1 MFNKPTQRYF
11 CASHSLNK
19 VMFSS
24 QPVIFFAFVEAQ
36 NSTGSS
42 YASLVFMLFKA
53 NSGYDVFV

>member
-24 QPVIFFAFVEAQ
+24 LPVPFFAFVEAQ

-42 YASLVFMLFKA
+42 YASPLFMLFKA
-53 NSGYDVFV
+53 NSAYDAFA